1 MSAAASASVYTD
13 FQGLG
18 NLRGKAREDARAAL
32 DEVAQQFEA
41 VFTQMM
47 LKNMRDASPDNALF
61 DSNAMDTFE
70 ELHDKQ
76 LANGLADS
84 QSLGIADMIKDQI
97 RPHLGGGASSDDEG
111 EAGRTIQD
119 EFERAIPVPPTA
131 EAAGEGEP
139 GGDEEFASARDF
151 VRRLWPEAEAAAD
164 ELDVGPEVLVA
175 QAALETGWGQ
185 QVARGEDGRN
195 SRNLF
200 NIKAD
205 RSWEGDS
212 VSIQTREF
220 MGGRMVGM
228 RDDFRAYD
236 SYAESFRDY
245 VDFLKSNPRYGEA
258 LQQGDQSG
266 FIRGLQE
273 AGYATDPD
281 YADKVERVMQSEPL
295 AAVAADEVK
304 VS

>member
-13 FQGLG
+13 FQSLG
-18 NLRGKAREDARAAL
+18 NLRGKAREDAQAAL

-47 LKNMRDASPDNALF
+47 LKNMREASPENPLF
-61 DSNAMDTFE
+61 SSNAMDTFE

-84 QSLGIADMIKDQI
+84 QSLGIADMIKDQL
-97 RPHLGGGASSDDEG
+97 RPHLNGAGDEG
-111 EAGRTIQD
+111 GDKSTGRTIRD
-119 EFERAIPVPPTA
+119 EIERAMPAPPSA
-131 EAAGEGEP
+131 EAGAE
-139 GGDEEFASARDF
+139 DEEFASARDF
-151 VRRLWPEAEAAAD
+151 VRRLWPQAEAAAE
-164 ELDVGPEVLVA
+164 ELGVGPEVLVA

-205 RSWEGDS
+205 GRWEGDS

>member
-1 MSAAASASVYTD
+1 MTAAASASTYTD

-18 NLRGKAREDARAAL
+18 NLRGKAREDAAAAL

-47 LKNMRDASPDNALF
+47 LKNMREASPENSLF
-61 DSNAMDTFE
+61 SSNAMDTFE

-97 RPHLGGGASSDDEG
+97 RPHLGGTAEEGAG
-111 EAGRTIQD
+111 ESGGRTIRD
-119 EFERAIPVPPTA
+119 EIERAMPTPPSA
-131 EAAGEGEP
+131 EAGAE
-139 GGDEEFASARDF
+139 DEEFASARDF
-151 VRRLWPEAEAAAD
+151 VRRLWPQAESAAE

-205 RSWEGDS
+205 GRWEGDS

-236 SYAESFRDY
+236 SYADSFRDY

>member
-1 MSAAASASVYTD
+1 MTASASLYTD

-18 NLRGKAREDARAAL
+18 NLQGKAKEDAAAAL
-32 DEVAQQFEA
+32 DKASEQFEA

-47 LKNMRDASPDNALF
+47 LKSMREASMDNPLF

-76 LANGLADS
+76 LANNLADEN
-84 QSLGIADMIKDQI
+84 SLGIADMLKKELGS
-97 RPHLGGGASSDDEG
+97 HAGGGKGEG
-111 EAGRTIQD
+111 SAEDGRTIRD
-119 EFERAIPVPPTA
+119 EFERAMPVPP
-131 EAAGEGEP
+131 EASNEGSEGSEGE
-139 GGDEEFASARDF
+139 EEFASARDF
-151 VRRLWPEAEAAAD
+151 VRRLWPEAESAAE

-205 RSWEGDS
+205 GGWEGES
-212 VSIQTREF
+212 VSIRTREF
-220 MGGRMVGM
+220 MGGRMVGV
-228 RDDFRAYD
+228 RDNFRAYD
-236 SYAESFRDY
+236 SYADSFRDY

-258 LQQGDQSG
+258 LQKGDDRSG
-266 FIRGLQE
+266 FIRGLQN

-281 YADKVERVMQSEPL
+281 YADKVERVMESEPL
-295 AAVAADEVK
+295 AAVTGNDAVK